1 MAAKNR
7 RLFELRLGKLGLTL
21 FIGGMSLLLF
31 SMFVLGI
38 MVGKQMEADPDRF
51 SPDVAGLIRGSL
63 FASATDQDEK
73 TALAETEKRDLPAG
87 EGDGMGFTFY
97 ETLGGKTGEMPGAK
111 SSVASREPSPALTVT
126 GPSSTGGNAAPASSS
141 GLEDGPARRA
151 DPSVSEWGSAG
162 KMADPVPER
171 QAKLDPGAP
180 FPEGKPAGAGA
191 DTKKT
196 PDQGRFQIQVAA
208 YQESGKADQVAQK
221 LMSLGFASQVMM
233 KDLPGKGRWFRVIVG
248 GFKTRE
254 KAKAA
259 ADRITGKIRGVKCV
273 ILSSAKN
280 SRP

>member
-1 MAAKNR
+1 M
-7 RLFELRLGKLGLTL
+7 G
-21 FIGGMSLLLF
+21 
-31 SMFVLGI
+31 
-38 MVGKQMEADPDRF
+38 
-51 SPDVAGLIRGSL
+51 
-63 FASATDQDEK
+63 ASAAPPGRCRE
-73 TALAETEKRDLPAG
+73 AG
-87 EGDGMGFTFY
+87 STI
-97 ETLGGKTGEMPGAK
+97 
-111 SSVASREPSPALTVT
+111 
-126 GPSSTGGNAAPASSS
+126 GPTHRNVRAAAAAPT
-141 GLEDGPARRA
+141 
-151 DPSVSEWGSAG
+151 
-162 KMADPVPER
+162 PV
-171 QAKLDPGAP
+171 L
-180 FPEGKPAGAGA
+180 PAGAGA